1 MKSAAG
7 VLSLYLGMQLD
18 HDAIHGFVYSGEMVA
33 LVKAAN
39 ETASYL
45 EDLKGKAATDF
56 VSEAPILLTSV
67 YQAMLN
73 TLKTE
78 PVFENGTEPVVSE
91 QEWAAVYQQ
100 VAGILG
106 AGNSFL
112 RPAEEEEF
120 DRSELVTHTISED
133 LADVYQELRDFT
145 TNYSR
150 GMEEIMNDAAWEL
163 RERFYE
169 HWGKKLLRALLA
181 IHNLAVVATD
191 QTEEG

>member
-1 MKSAAG
+1 
-7 VLSLYLGMQLD
+7 MQVD
-18 HDAIHGFVYSGEMVA
+18 DEAMHSYVYSGEIVA

-39 ETASYL
+39 EAATFL
-45 EDLKGKAATDF
+45 EELKGKRVAEF
-56 VSEAPILLTSV
+56 LSEAPMLLVSV
-67 YQAMLN
+67 YTAMLK
-73 TLKTE
+73 TGETE
-78 PVFENGTEPVVSE
+78 PVFEEGIEPVVSE

-106 AGNSFL
+106 SGNAFL

-145 TNYSR
+145 THYSR

-163 RERFYE
+163 KQRFHE

-181 IHNLAVVATD
+181 IHNLSVAPTD
-191 QTEEG
+191 ITEE